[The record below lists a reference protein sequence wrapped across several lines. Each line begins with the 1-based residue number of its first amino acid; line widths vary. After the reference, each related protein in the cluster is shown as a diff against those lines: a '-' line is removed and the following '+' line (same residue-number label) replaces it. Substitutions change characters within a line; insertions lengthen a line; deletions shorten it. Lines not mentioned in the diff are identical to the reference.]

1 MLLFRRRNRCADY
14 LSPRTDRCLHEHCLQ
29 HGRRY
34 QSDHYSGRVELTA
47 HHILEHRS
55 RGIQQLGRQAGG
67 LVTFFS
73 DWRSDFDDSVCGGMQ
88 HFFAPQSLD
97 PLWQPRPRARIAH
110 AIDDHLGDDLQ
121 SVNYP
126 SCQLW
131 SLGGRTNLNAIIS
144 GSCDGYIDNYAS
156 HLKNWAQQYND
167 VFLIRLGHEMNITDA
182 PWYSSDSGYP
192 QRFVQAF
199 RHVRDRFNAMGATN
213 QYAVVCLVS
222 QLPE

>member
-1 MLLFRRRNRCADY
+1 MAVATNQ
-14 LSPRTDRCLHEHCLQ
+14 TITQ
-29 HGRRY
+29 GT
-34 QSDHYSGRVELTA
+34 SDVPPIIFWNTEVAAFNNLVGKPA
-47 HHILEHRS
+47 
-55 RGIQQLGRQAGG
+55 G
-67 LVTFFS
+67 LVMFFS

-88 HFFAPQSLD
+88 HFFAYNRSIRCGNQD
-97 PLWQPRPRARIAH
+97 PGPELHTPLMITWEMIYNP
-110 AIDDHLGDDLQ
+110 
-121 SVNYP
+121 VNYP

-131 SLGGRTNLNAIIS
+131 SGGRTNLNAIIS

-213 QYAVVCLVS
+213 QYAPVCLVS